1 MNEDINDREGNPFS
15 GLRFQI
21 ALVDDHTLF
30 RSGLASLLNEFE
42 EVEIVF
48 EATNGVDLQTKILKH
63 TDVQLILMDINMP
76 VMDGFTT
83 TKWMKENYPQVYI
96 LALSMFEDE
105 KSIINMIKAGANG
118 YMLKESKS
126 SELLIAIK
134 TMIEKGF
141 YINELVSGRLIASV
155 KNDTPKNILT
165 EKELTFL
172 QHCSTELTYKEIA
185 GLMNISPRTVDNYR
199 ESLFAKLN
207 LKSRTGLV
215 VYGIKNDLIKI

>member
-1 MNEDINDREGNPFS
+1 MQQEKIK
-15 GLRFQI
+15 I

-42 EVEIVF
+42 EVEIAF
-48 EATNGVDLQTKILKH
+48 EATNGVDLQAKIAKH
-63 TDVQLILMDINMP
+63 SDVQLILMDINMP
-76 VMDGFTT
+76 VMDGFAT
-83 TKWMKENYPQVYI
+83 TKWMKTHYPQVYI

-126 SELLIAIK
+126 SELLLAIK

-141 YINELVSGRLIASV
+141 YVNELVSGRLLASV
-155 KNDTPKNILT
+155 KNDNPKENLT
-165 EKELTFL
+165 EKELVFL
-172 QHCSTELTYKEIA
+172 QYCSTELTYKEIA
-185 GLMNISPRTVDNYR
+185 SFMNISPRTVDNYR